1 MRNIT
6 VFFLSVENPL
16 LENREEQEL
25 GNDIERDLH
34 EVLTY
39 NYK

>member
-1 MRNIT
+1 
-6 VFFLSVENPL
+6 L

-34 EVLTY
+34 EVSARCTKAFVVVVLW
-39 NYK
+39 KLE